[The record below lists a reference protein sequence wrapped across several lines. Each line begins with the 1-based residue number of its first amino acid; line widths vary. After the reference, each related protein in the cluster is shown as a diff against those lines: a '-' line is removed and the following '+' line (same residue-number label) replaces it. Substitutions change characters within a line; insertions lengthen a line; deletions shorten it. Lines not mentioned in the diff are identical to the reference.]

1 MQAAKAGYYFS
12 RHLATGS
19 REMQLVNRMFARTR
33 IVVLLLAGVVPLDG
47 ARAAEDVPVIEAPGV
62 QAPATFAGG
71 PVSPGL
77 MAAIR
82 AGSFEVVLRKT
93 ETDPLAYEKPLP
105 MELLPFRSEE
115 HTSELQS
122 RENL

>member
-19 REMQLVNRMFARTR
+19 RAMQLVDRVFARTR

-47 ARAAEDVPVIEAPGV
+47 ARAAEAVLVIEAPGA
-62 QAPATFAGG
+62 QAPAATATFAGG

-82 AGSFEVVLRKT
+82 AGTFEVVLRKS
-93 ETDPLAYEKPLP
+93 EKDP
-105 MELLPFRSEE
+105 
-115 HTSELQS
+115 
-122 RENL
+122 